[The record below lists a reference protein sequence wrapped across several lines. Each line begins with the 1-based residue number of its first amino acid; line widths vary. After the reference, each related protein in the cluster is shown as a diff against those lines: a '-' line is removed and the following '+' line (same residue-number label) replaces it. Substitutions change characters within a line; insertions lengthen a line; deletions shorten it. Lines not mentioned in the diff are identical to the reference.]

1 MVPPVVLL
9 LSKSPLVDKYNLS
22 SLRMVHSA
30 AAPLSNNLID
40 MFYKRLKVPIKQAY
54 GMSEASPAISTQVR
68 ALSLIKNEY

>member
-1 MVPPVVLL
+1 
-9 LSKSPLVDKYNLS
+9 
-22 SLRMVHSA
+22 MVHSA

-68 ALSLIKNEY
+68 ALSLTKNEY